1 MAADKAERAVHRLLD
16 MVVEEVSLVDRA
28 ANQHRFLIVKRS
40 EPMDQ
45 DTAAPA
51 DATETPPD
59 TEPEPA
65 ETDDAVVDLNELPD
79 DDGEEVPE
87 AKAVG
92 AAPSALMLAAQALE
106 ALTEAV
112 EVLGTVSQ
120 EEARARVAELAQ
132 ELHAVATRLGG
143 ATGAG
148 DMPAAPPPSEGAPDV
163 ESVIASVRAVLERV
177 GQMLAAPAPEPTP
190 VEAKQPETAKAADGA
205 VTDAASAA
213 LGSKLDSLVAALH
226 SVGETV
232 KEQQQRLARMEKRFG
247 MPNSTPTGERPSRAE
262 DDADVGWP
270 LDLNRSLDRDS
281 VDKSISFHDV

>member
-45 DTAAPA
+45 DTAAA
-51 DATETPPD
+51 VDATETPPD
-59 TEPEPA
+59 TEPAPPD
-65 ETDDAVVDLNELPD
+65 TDDAVVDLNELPD
-79 DDGEEVPE
+79 DDGEDVPE

-120 EEARARVAELAQ
+120 EEAQARVAELAQ

-143 ATGAG
+143 TTGTG
-148 DMPAAPPPSEGAPDV
+148 DMPAAPPPTEGAPGL

-177 GQMLAAPAPEPTP
+177 GQMLAAPEPTP

-205 VTDAASAA
+205 TTDAASAV
-213 LGSKLDSLVAALH
+213 LGSKLDSLVTELR